1 MIVATAAGG
10 LIAYAGRDESPS
22 AADARLGAACSAPQ
36 FHFSDVLA
44 ANAARFEAA
53 NARRTSTPGAN
64 AALGQDRVVVHQGA
78 RSKQTLGASSAVTS
92 APAPTTA
99 SADADA
105 PFDASA
111 FIEAAYPWLV
121 AAFVASFFLGALLLW
136 TFQRC
141 ANQMVWGV
149 VYAKVG

>member
-1 MIVATAAGG
+1 M
-10 LIAYAGRDESPS
+10 
-22 AADARLGAACSAPQ
+22 
-36 FHFSDVLA
+36 
-44 ANAARFEAA
+44 
-53 NARRTSTPGAN
+53 
-64 AALGQDRVVVHQGA
+64 
-78 RSKQTLGASSAVTS
+78 TS

-141 ANQMVWGV
+141 DKTRWSG
-149 VYAKVG
+149 GWCTPRLG